1 MKIKLCI
8 LLLALPFALSAQ
20 KGGRGDCACF
30 DKKSKRPPLYAGP
43 QFGAGLLMYDNAFT
57 STSDQF
63 VMSPGFVFGT
73 HLTSFLSLQFG
84 ANYSK
89 VKNITN
95 DLPVINI
102 SETCNVLNMEY
113 VDIPVELQMRMI
125 VKNGLMLYL
134 DGGASNSVLL
144 RGKYTG
150 DCADQNH
157 KTQYSQ
163 LYLKGGL
170 GFGYVIKKKVIAYLQ
185 ADYFHGMLPLD
196 EKSFPDYSQKIAVAT
211 GINFTF

>member
-1 MKIKLCI
+1 MKLKLSI
-8 LLLALPFALSAQ
+8 LLLFIPVALAAQ

-43 QFGAGLLMYDNAFT
+43 QFGVGLLMYDNNFT
-57 STSDQF
+57 ATPDQF

-95 DLPVINI
+95 DLPVIDI
-102 SETCNVLNMEY
+102 SETCNVLSMEY
-113 VDIPVELQMRMI
+113 IDVPIELQMRI
-125 VKNGLMLYL
+125 VVKDGLMLYV
-134 DGGASNSVLL
+134 DGGASNSILL
-144 RGKYTG
+144 SGKYTG

-157 KTQYSQ
+157 KTGYSQ

-170 GFGYVIKKKVIAYLQ
+170 GFGYVIRKKVIAYLQ
-185 ADYFHGMLPLD
+185 ADYFYGMLPND
-196 EKSFPDYSQKIAVAT
+196 EKNYPDYSQKIAVAT